1 MSNLLKQYNELIQNG
16 YTKVRLNKKP
26 LIELRKDFTNTFSQL
41 SKKISNKKIANDKD
55 IIQLYKSKHRK
66 VWTSVYDLLKF
77 NKRLYALSSS
87 NDIDKITKIGKI
99 KYPYFSTKPY
109 VRVDM
114 PNDPNYRF
122 HTHQDYPFNK
132 GSLNSLVIWIP
143 LQSTDISEGCLMV
156 APKSHKKKTIFKT
169 DKHLII
175 QDDNKFKFVHIPCK
189 LGECLVFSQY
199 LVHRSGHNTSDS
211 IRFSVQLRVNDLC
224 CNDYASRY
232 FFVNKAN

>member
-26 LIELRKDFTNTFSQL
+26 LIELRNDFSNSFSQL
-41 SKKISNKKIANDKD
+41 SKKISNNKIANVKD
-55 IIQLYKSKHRK
+55 IIHLYKSKHRK

-143 LQSTDISEGCLMV
+143 SINRYIRGCLMV

-169 DKHLII
+169 DKTLII
-175 QDDNKFKFVHIPCK
+175 
-189 LGECLVFSQY
+189 
-199 LVHRSGHNTSDS
+199 
-211 IRFSVQLRVNDLC
+211 
-224 CNDYASRY
+224 
-232 FFVNKAN
+232 